1 MEKWKEFKAVIGIGF
16 DGAIAVIELQST
28 DEQALEMVSSD
39 ISDADFADRVGIN
52 DEVPGLYLIKA
63 KVNLDILEEQEYAGV
78 VQSVLRYPCV

>member
-16 DGAIAVIELQST
+16 DGTIAVIELESA
-28 DEQALEMVSSD
+28 DKQALEMVSSD

-63 KVNLDILEEQEYAGV
+63 KVNLDILEEQEYADV
-78 VQSVLRYPCV
+78 VQSVLRYQCV